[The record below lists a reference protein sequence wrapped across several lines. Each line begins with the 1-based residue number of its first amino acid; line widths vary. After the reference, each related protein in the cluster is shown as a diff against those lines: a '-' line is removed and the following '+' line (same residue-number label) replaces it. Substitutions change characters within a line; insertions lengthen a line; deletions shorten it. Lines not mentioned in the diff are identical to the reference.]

1 MADIRLVKPQANA
14 VHNVPCATGNRFVLD
29 FPSDAALF
37 AKDGDDLVLSFE
49 DGSSIRLQDFY
60 TTYSKEEMP
69 SFEMEGAEIS
79 GEDFFAAL
87 GNPDLMPAAGPSAA
101 AATRG
106 GGFNQYGNVELLQ
119 GIDRLGGLD
128 ISFNWGQ
135 EHEDDLYAYGH
146 RDIDYGV
153 SVVPVVPG
161 ILDPD
166 IPVVDDPDNPNDGGT
181 GPVVDRLEVWEEGLA
196 NGSNPQGEN
205 VPTVAHGGMNIS
217 APDGVATIVIGK
229 VTVYANGHLVLGSDG
244 EPVRVETGE
253 GYLQVTGFNP
263 ATGRLEYTYTLTD
276 STQEHDQGKANEHFT
291 HLLPVTV
298 TDSDG
303 DRGSSTI
310 SVVIRDDEPT
320 ADNDTNSITEG
331 DSEDVVCSGNVLNG
345 TIDKGTGTPT
355 KDIIGA
361 DGHMNDAS
369 KVSWTTDGLESQG
382 ENTYQTKYGTIKL
395 NADGTYEYTL
405 DGENEAVRELLKDE
419 ALTETFTYTITDAD
433 GDTDDATLTITINGA
448 SHDVSADISS
458 EALEVDEAGLQPDGS
473 LIGKVETEASASMT
487 ITAHDG
493 LSTITIGGVTVV
505 RDGQLVE
512 TVVPDGSVGKITVTE
527 LIDHE
532 NGTWTLKYTYTLEH
546 ATTEHEDSEE
556 PGRNNLDKPHTF
568 EVVVEDQDGNR
579 DAGHITVNI
588 VDDVPEARNDWDSVT
603 EKDPADDVPV
613 TTTGNVIDGTRG
625 DGQTSEES
633 GKDTE
638 GADSAT
644 VTGIANSNG
653 AGTEADDGA
662 FTIEGEYGTLT
673 IWPNGTYTYTLDETN
688 IKVME
693 LSGAEGEEPL
703 KDSFTY
709 TLTDADGDADTA
721 ELTITIKGKDHEV
734 NAFVPKPLTVDEAAL
749 PDGSKPGSGEEVT
762 ATGSF
767 DVVVKDGLGKL
778 LIEGKE
784 VELQID
790 DNGTVTVDNSEEHY
804 ADPRNGEG
812 TGEGYLT
819 IDSVVRNEDGYTYT
833 VKYTYHL
840 TEATQEHEKEG
851 ADQLPQGG
859 LHSFGVTVVDQNSS
873 EKSGTIS
880 IDIVDDVPVLTETKA
895 STDDVALVKESE
907 LTSSSKAVGTVDLA
921 AAFEGTVSVGA
932 DGIASEI
939 YALKLSGASVKT
951 NLKGLTEEGTYDWIY
966 LVPGPDGSVLGVT
979 DVSNQQESLCFKI
992 TIDKAG
998 TATLKLLKP
1007 VDHGEE
1013 DEVALQIAPEFGSFT
1028 VEYTVTDKDDDS
1040 VSTSMDLGTGEI
1052 FRIEDWKTTVDAI
1065 NSADLTVDES
1075 YTVTR
1080 PIQNQK
1086 PDRLS
1091 SADGNNSGA
1100 TSNQVVFDAYELFE
1114 IKLGADDMGLEGAN
1128 GEHPKVAHT
1137 FTLGF
1142 TKSAASSADDTG
1154 MIFSGLYGLFDE
1166 DGVQQREKILLS
1178 LNEETNTITGLC
1190 DGKEVFTLAID
1201 QEGKMTLTMLEGSGV
1216 SIVHEDQ
1223 KAFDDIVELAG
1234 KINVTLTVTD
1244 RDGDDD
1250 SATANVTLKFEDDG
1264 PALKMPTTAE
1274 EITSA
1279 AKDEIGTLTGQMTFD
1294 FGADGAWSGDDV
1306 AAIVVTVQ
1314 DNGTIYKFN
1323 CVKKDDGIWKDPDT
1337 AEGYPFFSIG
1347 QNGNFT
1353 YSRPLTTGGTDTDV
1367 VITVSLK
1374 DGDGDTIIEKATE
1387 YVPFVEATGDGEL
1400 KETGVA
1406 GCTEDDPN
1414 EKKEGT
1420 YSASGTISLAQ
1431 STDSSNTDSDKLT
1444 LQGWSAT
1451 LKHTTLIEI
1460 SGDGHNTEY
1469 SEESYSGKELGSLL
1483 QMTDGKLVLYLK
1495 VDTETDKPVLST
1507 TAPGTD
1513 EDFYGTLTFTP
1524 GEDPGSE
1531 WKWAFDLEH
1540 NQLTNSMTEQES
1552 IELNFDFRVSDGML
1566 QGGGALNITI
1576 QGTNDRPRFTWETK
1590 CELPKEAGDAVVNG
1604 SVPAKEDENPEND
1617 AKFEGAQLEAWDPD
1631 TDNGSGDTDVTKNQL
1646 HFSVVQ
1652 DGFAW
1657 DAGQVSQDTESK
1669 PQYNAY
1675 RGENSEK
1682 RDLLESTF
1690 LSYEGNGQ
1698 DGIGNFTS
1706 ITTNYGIL
1714 KVYDNGRYTYEA
1726 TDTSK
1731 IGKDEY
1737 VTETFTIRVTDAH
1750 GSYSEKQIVI
1760 TLRDTDDALSGEK
1773 VSLTVKEA
1781 GVAGDDTTNNTTPND
1796 EDAYNKEVSIPEMEG
1811 LALFTDVDVND
1822 TLKLTFGSSTISQG
1836 EEEQDT
1842 VDSTQMAAIKIGI
1855 GDTPSDSC
1863 YLVATQSEGEW
1874 RFAWTQEPEGADVVG
1889 TLIFVRDAD
1898 TGAVMPRFTLSD
1910 DSDYLDQLSQ
1920 GDMVT
1925 VTLPLTAT
1933 SSGDEDSVV
1942 NSELQITIAGTNDRP
1957 TMALST
1963 DKTQLTVNELGVS
1976 VPSEGTSQSIEGKIT
1991 ASDVDWDY
1999 NSGISEDEPAFVY
2012 TLHGFKSDDD
2022 KNVLQPDGSEK
2033 FYGNNVGV
2041 FEGHYTTIETTYGT
2055 MKLHDDGTFTY
2066 TLHEP
2071 GFLEDGTT
2079 PNAVL
2084 TLAEGQSVTET
2095 FIIRVTDNHGSWT
2108 EKPITITIN
2117 GTNDAP
2123 VLTINNLEVHA
2134 TEDNISDKEIHDGKE
2149 DHSSV
2154 TVTAEDYDYGHE
2166 LTYCFHDDDP
2176 AGDTQS
2182 VTITA
2187 GQLLDVI
2194 NKQEDAYSGSAESR
2208 QVLQA
2213 LLKGMK
2219 TTDPIATL
2227 KLSETGELTLD
2238 ANQESAFIQAL
2249 NDGDN
2254 LTFNLSDIAPGLQV
2268 VAKDEHG
2275 AYSKGENV
2283 TLVLHGNDDDY
2294 TPVSVVVPH
2303 VKEEGVYR
2311 NEDDLVTGTHDAE
2324 EGQSYEQPGYGQHQ
2338 ISNAGKFTI
2347 NDRDA
2352 GQISFTHDGKT
2363 WMESDTTIGDT
2374 EITFDE
2380 GTEPAGPM
2388 YVLGTYGYYVID
2400 LSSTMDENGVKTF
2413 NYTYRLYS
2421 DKNTPNDVKA
2431 MVDEA
2436 FAGSDLKGWEGRL
2449 EAVDS
2454 IAQGEQVRDSVE
2466 ITVSTGGGDDK
2477 TFTLESVVS
2486 GSNDSPEITGV
2497 ATVDNPEEGTALTV
2511 SKNET
2516 SKENTMY
2523 LEKSDGSQTLHIT
2536 MQAPASGESSHF
2548 VGRIVGVDPDK
2559 DTEDGSHDDG
2569 TQVVNY
2575 AFVNTGEGDNSSHNV
2590 WSISEDGE
2598 SASSEY
2604 GYITIDA
2611 DGVFHIH
2618 LYEDAAKALGAGKL
2632 SKEDIFEGLGVRCID
2647 DLGATSNI
2655 VHLSGHLVGVDDKA
2669 TAIGSREDLWEGV
2682 HEHDTSIPAQ
2692 DPAPHD
2698 KPLAESGGKVTG
2710 KVVVTDP
2717 DSSDTFLHTVTVT
2730 IDGQERTLVF
2740 DEDGNLSKV
2749 DDENTHVLKTDKG
2762 EFGFTLKI
2770 EGHEATLTYTY
2781 KVNDQGLAEIDKLD
2795 DGDFVENFESID
2807 VSFTSITKNEDGSTT
2822 TRDTSSATISI
2833 DVHGTNDAPVI
2844 ETVQTA
2850 HGEPIKITD
2859 DSAVVSG
2866 GTLKPKE
2873 QTSGKITATDP
2884 DEGETA
2890 ELTYGILIYTDEEN
2904 KEHIVYGQTG
2914 EDGRTQYFAV
2924 DGFRLPDDIN
2934 LDNLTFTNHADL
2946 EHGSIYVDD
2955 DGNYTYS
2962 RYPKDGEEGSETV
2975 YITVRDPD
2983 GAMDHVKINFELK
2996 PGDGGRLPD
3005 VTMKGEIPLEVIEPS
3020 DKGDRV
3026 HVGDEESSAS
3036 SFTEGIVE
3044 KFSITVSYY
3053 QDKEGY
3059 HLLDKD
3065 ENGNWVHLDETP
3077 IPEDAVIQT
3086 AVGNL
3091 KPTGDGSYS
3100 WVYTDKQGETLED
3113 FTVPL
3118 DIRLT
3123 PEGEEY
3129 GWDDGTYSLQTGYGT
3144 VYVDRVTGEL
3154 RFELDSR
3161 ADTLNAGEVHSESV
3175 VIWIN
3180 GSRQEVSLDV
3190 TVTGTADAS
3199 EVETEALSVD
3209 LEEAGEDATVE
3220 ATDTLTIDDIDNDA
3234 GAEDR
3239 HTLAI
3244 EVTGEDGE
3252 PKHLDVV
3259 DGTTIYVMA
3268 QEGGTQVYTDVKP
3281 EGDDRNSCYGELSFS
3296 QNEDGSYDYTFTA
3309 YSDSTVSKEIQ
3320 DNEHLDLRIPVLVT
3334 DFAPGAGSYPVGG
3347 FDADHYKETKTEAV
3361 IAITVTGKADA
3372 PAVTDSTLDITE
3384 EGTTLEGQG
3393 DGSHSVTGSLEIV
3406 DYDDSGVTV
3415 TGIEGKLEEGQAFE
3429 NGSTVVPGKYG
3440 TLVLHNDGS
3449 YTYTVNYDEVQ
3460 NLAQG
3465 ESVPDIFTV
3474 AVGNDGGQSLAT
3486 ITVNVHGTNDLPTV
3500 TVTPVLTVQEQ
3511 HGVTEAITVSGRVEA
3526 QDIDTKD
3533 DLSYGFSTGED
3544 SGELV
3549 TTLYVVGTWEGDEL
3563 VLSTSATEPT
3573 DASGLVGRLTMGEYG
3588 MYTFRL
3594 EDSET
3599 TRSLPHGESAQ
3610 IVVQAGA
3617 SDSHSIVTRPVTITI
3632 KGSNEA
3638 PEVTTNITI
3647 DEDTLVES
3655 PSVDIERG
3663 EGGYTATDADKGTTL
3678 SYTFS
3683 RDGEYRTTETGTI
3696 TIGDTQYQVGLVINP
3711 VTGAIA
3717 ISYEDSDKAL
3727 QELINALGKGE
3738 TLPIDT
3744 NKLQVVVQDG
3754 EGGRT
3759 SSELTLTIQGEN
3771 DAPEV
3776 TTNIT
3781 IGEDDLVGSSSVQ
3794 ILPGEAGYT
3803 ATDADRGTT
3812 LSYTFSRDGEYR
3824 TTETGTITIEDTQ
3837 YQVGLVIDP
3846 VTGAI
3851 TISYEDSDKALQ
3863 ELINALGKDET
3874 LAINTGGL
3882 QVVVQDG
3889 EGVRTPSDLTL
3900 TIQGA
3905 NDAPVIASATMNNNE
3920 GSLTFSDVDTLD
3932 KHTISVVYGDTSYL
3946 VDPDNPV
3953 VTVPNLGS
3961 FTFTQT
3967 GDGWTY
3973 SFIADSDIAE
3983 SLPEGETGNY
3993 NFQLQV
3999 SDGTE
4004 TVTTTQDLS
4013 VTVTG
4018 TGQTVEEEP
4027 DTNLADDM
4035 ALFANSPDDVLDTLA
4050 PLSNSQDDTPADIAL
4065 FSGAPE
4071 DASSQ
4076 SQDLEDQNSPFEN
4089 ALRLLED
4096 LDSEGTE
4103 LLFARDTYSLAD
4115 GEEMYS
4121 LSPDDPEENTIDIV
4135 AYDST
4140 DYMVDGGEGVSF
4152 MVSDNEDLT
4161 MDDILQGDGQHGPI
4175 VSNIDVLITGE
4186 GAESL
4191 TNMDQLARDYGIAVD
4206 KDANSLTLDES
4217 WQKVD
4222 SGHTDT
4228 QVFSNGSLTLETSL
4242 DVSLPSDDLNVQAA
4256 MNQANNN

>member
-87 GNPDLMPAAGPSAA
+87 GNPDLMPAAGPSAG

-166 IPVVDDPDNPNDGGT
+166 IPVVDDPDNPNDGGV
-181 GPVVDRLEVWEEGLA
+181 GPVVDKLEVWEAGLA

-217 APDGVATIVIGK
+217 APDGVATIVIGE
-229 VTVYANGHLVLGSDG
+229 VTVFANGHLVLGSDG
-244 EPVRVETGE
+244 QPVRVETGE

-276 STQEHDQGKANEHFT
+276 STQEHDQGEANEHFT

-310 SVVIRDDEPT
+310 SVVIRDDEPK
-320 ADNDTNSITEG
+320 AHNDANSITEG
-331 DSEDVVCSGNVLNG
+331 DSEDVVCSGNVLTG
-345 TIDKGTGTPT
+345 EVTKGEGPST
-355 KDIIGA
+355 DRDVIGA
-361 DGHMNDAS
+361 DGHKNDAS
-369 KVSWTTDGLESQG
+369 KVKWETDGLEYQG
-382 ENTYQTKYGTIKL
+382 GNTYKTEYGTIKL
-395 NADGTYEYTL
+395 NADGTYTYIL
-405 DGENEAVRELLKDE
+405 DGENEAVRELLYKE
-419 ALTETFTYTITDAD
+419 SLTEEFTYTITDAD
-433 GDTDDATLTITINGA
+433 GDTKPATLTITINGA
-448 SHDVSADISS
+448 NHDTSVAISS
-458 EALEVDEAGLQPDGS
+458 DALVVDEAGLKPDGS
-473 LIGKVETEASASMT
+473 LIEQVKTEASDFMT

-493 LSTITIGGVTVV
+493 LETVTIGGIKVV
-505 RDGQLVE
+505 ENGQLVE
-512 TVVPDGSVGKITVTE
+512 NPVVPDGSVGKITVTE

-546 ATTEHEDSEE
+546 ATIEHGDSEE
-556 PGRNNLDKPHTF
+556 PGRNKLDEPHIF
-568 EVVVEDQDGNR
+568 DVVVEDQNGDTDTGR
-579 DAGHITVNI
+579 ITVNI
-588 VDDVPEARNDWDSVT
+588 VDDVPEARDDFDSVT
-603 EKDPADDVPV
+603 EQDPADDVPV

-638 GADSAT
+638 GADTAT
-644 VTGIANSNG
+644 VTGIVNSKG
-653 AGTEADDGA
+653 AGTKADDGS
-662 FTIEGEYGTLT
+662 FTIVGEYGTLT
-673 IWPNGTYTYTLDETN
+673 IKPDGSYTYTLDETN

-721 ELTITIKGKDHEV
+721 ELTITINGKDHEV

-840 TEATQEHEKEG
+840 TEATQEHEEEG
-851 ADQLPQGG
+851 ADQLPQDG

-895 STDDVALVKESE
+895 STDGVALVKESE
-907 LTSSSKAVGTVDLA
+907 LTSSSEAVGTVDLA

-932 DGIASEI
+932 DGLASKTYE
-939 YALKLSGASVKT
+939 LQLSEESVKT

-979 DVSNQQESLCFKI
+979 DVSNPQESSCFKI
-992 TIDKAG
+992 TISKTG
-998 TATLKLLKP
+998 TATLTLLKP

-1013 DEVALQIAPEFGSFT
+1013 NEVGLQTEPDSGAFT
-1028 VEYTVTDKDDDS
+1028 VEYTVTDKDGDS

-1052 FRIEDWKTTVDAI
+1052 FRIEDWKTTVDATD
-1065 NSADLTVDES
+1065 SANLTVDES
-1075 YTVTR
+1075 YTVIR
-1080 PIQNQK
+1080 PIQNQEQ
-1086 PDRLS
+1086 DRLS

-1100 TSNQVVFDAYELFE
+1100 TSNQIVFNAYELFE

-1128 GEHPKVAHT
+1128 GEHPKVEHT

-1142 TKSAASSADDTG
+1142 TESAASPADDTG
-1154 MIFSGLYGLFDE
+1154 MISSGLYGLFDK
-1166 DGVQQREKILLS
+1166 DGVQQKEEILLS
-1178 LNEETNTITGLC
+1178 LDEGKNTITGFC
-1190 DGKEVFTLAID
+1190 DGKDVFTLVID
-1201 QEGKMTLTMLEGSGV
+1201 QDGNLTLTMLEGRGV
-1216 SIVHEDQ
+1216 SIVHKDQ
-1223 KAFDDIVELAG
+1223 EAFDDIVELAG

-1244 RDGDDD
+1244 RDGDVGFD
-1250 SATANVTLKFEDDG
+1250 TANVTLKFEDDG
-1264 PALKMPTTAE
+1264 PALKMPTAE
-1274 EITSA
+1274 EITSTV
-1279 AKDEIGTLTGQMTFD
+1279 KDGIGTLTGQMAFD

-1306 AAIVVTVQ
+1306 AAIVVTVE
-1314 DNGTIYKFN
+1314 DNGEIYTFN
-1323 CVKKDDGIWKDPDT
+1323 CVEQKNGQWRDPDT
-1337 AEGYPFFSIG
+1337 AEDYPSFSIG
-1347 QNGNFT
+1347 EDGHFT
-1353 YSRPLTTGGTDTDV
+1353 YSRPLTTEGTDTDV
-1367 VITVSLK
+1367 VFTVSLK
-1374 DGDGDTIIEKATE
+1374 DGDGDTIIEQATE
-1387 YVPFVEATGDGEL
+1387 FVPFVEATGDGEL

-1431 STDSSNTDSDKLT
+1431 STDSSKTDSDELT

-1451 LKHTTLIEI
+1451 LKHTTLTEV
-1460 SGDGHNTEY
+1460 SGDGHETED
-1469 SEESYSGKELGSLL
+1469 SKESYSENELGSLL
-1483 QMTDGKLVLYLK
+1483 QMADDKLVLYLK
-1495 VDTETDKPVLST
+1495 VDAKTGKPVLST
-1507 TAPGTD
+1507 EAPETD

-1524 GEDPGSE
+1524 GEDSDSE
-1531 WKWAFDLEH
+1531 WNWAFDLEH
-1540 NQLTNSMTEQES
+1540 NKLTNSMTEQET
-1552 IELNFDFRVSDGML
+1552 IELNFDFSVSDGML

-1576 QGTNDRPRFTWETK
+1576 QGTNDRPRFTWGTK
-1590 CELPKEAGDAVVNG
+1590 RELPKEAGDAVVNG
-1604 SVPAKEDENPEND
+1604 SVLAKEDENPEND
-1617 AKFEGAQLEAWDPD
+1617 AIFEGKQLEAWDPD
-1631 TDNGSGDTDVTKNQL
+1631 TDNGSGDIHVTNNQL

-1652 DGFAW
+1652 DKFAW
-1657 DAGQVSQDTESK
+1657 DAGQVTQNAENK

-1675 RGENSEK
+1675 REENSD
-1682 RDLLESTF
+1682 RLDLLGSAIE
-1690 LSYEGNGQ
+1690 SYEDNGH
-1698 DGIGNFTS
+1698 DGIGNYTS

-1714 KVYDNGRYTYEA
+1714 KVYENGKYTYEA

-1731 IGKDEY
+1731 IGKGEY

-1760 TLRDTDDALSGEK
+1760 TLRDTDNDLTGK
-1773 VSLTVKEA
+1773 NVSLTVKEA
-1781 GVAGDDTTNNTTPND
+1781 GVAGNDSVYNTD
-1796 EDAYNKEVSIPEMEG
+1796 RDSEDAYNKEVSIPENTG
-1811 LALFTDVDVND
+1811 SALFTDVDVNNEL
-1822 TLKLTFGSSTISQG
+1822 TLTVGTSTISQG
-1836 EEEQDT
+1836 KEDQGS
-1842 VDSTQMAAIKIGI
+1842 VDSSQMTSIEIGI
-1855 GDTPSDSC
+1855 GGTTSDPC
-1863 YLVATQSEGEW
+1863 YLVATKSDGGW
-1874 RFAWTQEPEGADVVG
+1874 TFAWTQEHTENADVVG
-1889 TLIFVRDAD
+1889 TLVFVRDD
-1898 TGAVMPRFTLSD
+1898 ETGAVKPKFTLSN
-1910 DSDYLDQLSQ
+1910 DSQYLDQLSQ
-1920 GDMVT
+1920 GDRVT
-1925 VTLPLTAT
+1925 ITLPLTAT
-1933 SSGDEDSVV
+1933 SSGDTAKEVEND
-1942 NSELQITIAGTNDRP
+1942 LQITIEGTNDRP
-1957 TMALST
+1957 TMDLNA
-1963 DKTQLTVNELGVS
+1963 DKDQLTVNELGVS
-1976 VPSEGTSQSIEGKIT
+1976 VPSEGTSQRIEGKIT

-1999 NSGISEDEPAFVY
+1999 NFGISEDEPAFVY
-2012 TLHGFKSDDD
+2012 TLHEFTSSDDE
-2022 KNVLQPDGSEK
+2022 NVLQPEGSVTFDED
-2033 FYGNNVGV
+2033 NAGV
-2041 FEGHYTTIETTYGT
+2041 FDGHYTTIETTYGI
-2055 MKLHDDGTFTY
+2055 LELREDGTFTY

-2071 GFLEDGTT
+2071 GFLKDGT

-2123 VLTINNLEVHA
+2123 VLTIDNLEVHA
-2134 TEDNISDKEIHDGKE
+2134 TEDNISDKEIHEGVDY
-2149 DHSSV
+2149 SSV
-2154 TVTAEDYDYGHE
+2154 TVTADDYDYGHE
-2166 LTYCFHDDDP
+2166 LTYWFHNSDP
-2176 AGDTQS
+2176 EIKDTQS
-2182 VTITA
+2182 VTITVE
-2187 GQLLDVI
+2187 QLLTAI
-2194 NKQEDAYSGSAESR
+2194 EKNELEYQGEKASWK
-2208 QVLQA
+2208 VLQT
-2213 LLKGMK
+2213 LLNDM
-2219 TTDPIATL
+2219 DPSSVIATL
-2227 KLSETGELTLD
+2227 RLSETGELTLD
-2238 ANQESAFIQAL
+2238 ANQESVFIQAL
-2249 NDGDN
+2249 NAGDN

-2268 VAKDEHG
+2268 VAKDEHD
-2275 AYSKGENV
+2275 AYSNGEDV
-2283 TLVLHGNDDDY
+2283 KLVLHGNDDDY

-2311 NEDDLVTGTHDAE
+2311 NDDALVTGTHGAG
-2324 EGQSYEQPGYGQHQ
+2324 EGQSYEQPGYGQHLL
-2338 ISNAGKFTI
+2338 SNAGKFTI

-2352 GQISFTHDGKT
+2352 GQITFIQGEKT
-2363 WMESDTTIGDT
+2363 WKESDTTIGDKK
-2374 EITFDE
+2374 ITFDE
-2380 GTEPAGPM
+2380 GTEPAGQM
-2388 YVLGTYGYYVID
+2388 YVLGEYGYYVID
-2400 LSSTMDENGVKTF
+2400 LSSTMDANGVKTF
-2413 NYTYRLYS
+2413 DYTYHLYS
-2421 DKNTPNDVKA
+2421 EYTPSDVVD
-2431 MVDEA
+2431 MVDKA
-2436 FAGSDLKGWEGRL
+2436 FADSEPSGWEGRL

-2454 IAQGEQVRDSVE
+2454 IAQGEQVHDNVQ
-2466 ITVSTGGGDDK
+2466 ITVSTGKSDIGK
-2477 TFTLESVVS
+2477 PLTLESVVS
-2486 GSNDSPEITGV
+2486 GSNDRPEITDVNMVDPAEGV
-2497 ATVDNPEEGTALTV
+2497 TPLAV
-2511 SKNET
+2511 SDTQT
-2516 SKENTMY
+2516 SEENTMY
-2523 LEKSDGSQTLHIT
+2523 LEESGDEQTLHIT
-2536 MQAPASGESSHF
+2536 MQAPANGESSHF
-2548 VGRIVGVDPDK
+2548 IGQFVDNDPDK
-2559 DTEDGSHDDG
+2559 VEPGSSQDDG
-2569 TQVVNY
+2569 TVVVNY
-2575 AFVNTGEGDNSSHNV
+2575 AFVNTGGDETSSRNV
-2590 WSISEDGE
+2590 WTISEKGE

-2618 LYEDAAKALGAGKL
+2618 LYEDAAKALGEGTL
-2632 SKEDIFEGLGVRCID
+2632 SEDDIFKGLGVRCID

-2655 VHLSGHLVGVDDKA
+2655 VKLSGHLVGVDDQA

-2682 HEHDTSIPAQ
+2682 HEHDTSVPAQ

-2698 KPLAESGGKVTG
+2698 KPLAESGGTVIG
-2710 KVVVTDP
+2710 EVVVTDP

-2730 IDGQERTLVF
+2730 VEGKERILAF
-2740 DEDGNLSKV
+2740 DENGILSKV
-2749 DDENTHVLKTDKG
+2749 DGTKASALDTGKG

-2781 KVNDQGLAEIDKLD
+2781 KVNDRGLDEINKLE
-2795 DGDFVENFESID
+2795 DGEILNFEQIT
-2807 VSFTSITKNEDGSTT
+2807 VSFTSVKEDGTRPANATST
-2822 TRDTSSATISI
+2822 ATISI

-2844 ETVQTA
+2844 QTVQTE
-2850 HGEPIKITD
+2850 HGDLIEITD
-2859 DSAVVSG
+2859 DSTVVIG
-2866 GTLKPKE
+2866 GTLDPKE

-2884 DEGETA
+2884 DAEETS
-2890 ELTYGILIYTDEEN
+2890 ELTYGILIYKDEHEI
-2904 KEHIVYGQTG
+2904 EHIVYGQTG
-2914 EDGRTQYFAV
+2914 EDGRTQYVAV
-2924 DGFRLPDDIN
+2924 DGSELPEDIN
-2934 LDNLTFTNHADL
+2934 LDSLTFTNHADL

-2962 RYPKDGEEGSETV
+2962 RYPKDGGEGIETV
-2975 YITVRDPD
+2975 FITVRDPD
-2983 GAMDHVKINFELK
+2983 GAMDHVEIEFELK

-3005 VTMKGEIPLEVIEPS
+3005 VTMKGDISLEVIEPS
-3020 DKGDRV
+3020 DAGDRV
-3026 HVGDEESSAS
+3026 HVGHEESSAS

-3044 KFSITVSYY
+3044 KLSITVSYY
-3053 QDKEGY
+3053 QDQDGY

-3065 ENGNWVHLDETP
+3065 ENGSWVHLDGTS
-3077 IPEDAVIQT
+3077 IPDDVKPST
-3086 AVGNL
+3086 ATGKLV
-3091 KPTGDGSYS
+3091 PTENGSYK
-3100 WVYTDKQGETLED
+3100 WEYTGENGETLED

-3161 ADTLNAGEVHSESV
+3161 ADTLNAGEVHSENV

-3180 GSRQEVSLDV
+3180 GNPQDVSLDV

-3209 LEEAGEDATVE
+3209 LEGAGEDATVE
-3220 ATDTLTIDDIDNDA
+3220 ATGTLTIDDIDNDA
-3234 GAEDR
+3234 GATDT
-3239 HTLAI
+3239 HILSI
-3244 EVTGEDGE
+3244 EVTGEDGN
-3252 PKHLDVV
+3252 PTSLDVV

-3268 QEGGTQVYTDVKP
+3268 EEDGLVYTDVKP
-3281 EGDDRNSCYGELSFS
+3281 EGDNWNSCYGELSFS
-3296 QNEDGSYDYTFTA
+3296 QKEDGTYDYTFTA

-3320 DNEHLDLRIPVLVT
+3320 DNDHLDLRVPVIVN
-3334 DFAPGAGSYPVGG
+3334 DIAPEGDSYPEGG
-3347 FDADHYKETKTEAV
+3347 FDAEHYKETKTEAV
-3361 IAITVTGKADA
+3361 IVITVTGKADA

-3384 EGTTLEGQG
+3384 EGTTLGGQG

-3460 NLAQG
+3460 YLAQG
-3465 ESVPDIFTV
+3465 ESEQDIFTV
-3474 AVGNDGGQSLAT
+3474 AVGNNGGQSFAT

-3511 HGVTEAITVSGRVEA
+3511 HEVADITVSGRVEA
-3526 QDIDTKD
+3526 QDVDATDT
-3533 DLSYGFSTGED
+3533 LSYGFSTGED

-3549 TTLYVVGTWEGDEL
+3549 TTLYVVGTWVGDEL
-3563 VLSTSATEPT
+3563 VLSTSAIIPT
-3573 DASGLVGRLTMGEYG
+3573 DGNLVGTLTMGEDG
-3588 MYTFRL
+3588 VYTFTL
-3594 EDSET
+3594 EDSEM
-3599 TRSLPHGESAQ
+3599 TRSLPHGESTQ

-3617 SDSHSIVTRPVTITI
+3617 SDSHSIVTRPVTVTI

-3638 PEVTTNITI
+3638 PEVTTDIRI
-3647 DEDTLVES
+3647 GEDALVNS
-3655 PSVDIERG
+3655 SSVTVTPG
-3663 EGGYTATDADKGTTL
+3663 EGSGYTATDTDRDTTL

-3683 RDGEYRTTETGTI
+3683 RNGEYRTTETGTI
-3696 TIGDTQYQVGLVINP
+3696 TVEDGTKYQVELVIDP
-3711 VTGAIA
+3711 VTGAIT
-3717 ISYEDSDKAL
+3717 ISYEDDAL
-3727 QELINALGKGE
+3727 KKFIDALGKDDE
-3738 TLPIDT
+3738 PLAIDT
-3744 NKLQVVVQDG
+3744 DGLQVVVQDG

-3759 SSELTLTIQGEN
+3759 SSELTLTIQG
-3771 DAPEV
+3771 
-3776 TTNIT
+3776 
-3781 IGEDDLVGSSSVQ
+3781 
-3794 ILPGEAGYT
+3794 
-3803 ATDADRGTT
+3803 
-3812 LSYTFSRDGEYR
+3812 
-3824 TTETGTITIEDTQ
+3824 
-3837 YQVGLVIDP
+3837 
-3846 VTGAI
+3846 
-3851 TISYEDSDKALQ
+3851 
-3863 ELINALGKDET
+3863 
-3874 LAINTGGL
+3874 
-3882 QVVVQDG
+3882 
-3889 EGVRTPSDLTL
+3889 
-3900 TIQGA
+3900 A
-3905 NDAPVIASATMNNNE
+3905 NDAPVIKSATMNNNQ
-3920 GSLTFSDVDTLD
+3920 GSLTFSDVDTSD
-3932 KHTISVVYGDTSYL
+3932 KHTISVLADGTRHEMSADS
-3946 VDPDNPV
+3946 NEIV
-3953 VTVPNLGS
+3953 VTGLGT
-3961 FTFTQT
+3961 FTFEQT
-3967 GDGWTY
+3967 DNGWDY
-3973 SFIADSDIAE
+3973 SFVAA
-3983 SLPEGETGNY
+3983 PEAASAIPSGEERPY
-3993 NFQLQV
+3993 SFELQV

-4004 TVTTTQDLS
+4004 SATKEDLT

-4018 TGQTVEEEP
+4018 TGQETEEGQ
-4027 DTNLADDM
+4027 DLDLSFADADM
-4035 ALFANSPDDVLDTLA
+4035 ALFANMVSLNTLA
-4050 PLSNSQDDTPADIAL
+4050 SLSNSQDDNPADTAQ
-4065 FSGAPE
+4065 FSGARADTSFQSQNPE
-4071 DASSQ
+4071 DK
-4076 SQDLEDQNSPFEN
+4076 DSPFEN

-4096 LDSEGTE
+4096 PDSEGTE
-4103 LLFARDTYSLAD
+4103 LLFARDTYFLAD

-4121 LSPDDPEENTIDIV
+4121 LSSDEPEENTVDIV

-4152 MVSDNEDLT
+4152 MVSENEDLT

-4175 VSNIDVLITGE
+4175 VSNIDVLITGH

-4191 TNMDQLARDYGIAVD
+4191 TNMDQLARDYGISVD
-4206 KDANSLTLDES
+4206 RDANALTLDES

-4242 DVSLPSDDLNVQAA
+4242 DVSRPSDDLNVQAA
-4256 MNQANNN
+4256 MHQVNNN